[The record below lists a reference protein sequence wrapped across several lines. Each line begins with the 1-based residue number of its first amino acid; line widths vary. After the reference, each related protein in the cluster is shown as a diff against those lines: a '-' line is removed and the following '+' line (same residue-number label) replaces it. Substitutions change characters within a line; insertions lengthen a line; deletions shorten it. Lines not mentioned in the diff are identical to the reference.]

1 MFRLLLLT
9 ALGGALGSVCRWAF
23 SLLSKQ
29 LFHTSYPVGT
39 LLSNLL
45 GCFLA
50 GVFAAWLSKH
60 NPNHETLKQLL
71 LIGFCGGLTTF
82 SSFSLE
88 NITMLQSNQALH
100 ALLYTGTSLLLGF
113 AALAFGLFVMK

>member
-9 ALGGALGSVCRWAF
+9 ALGGALGSVCRWAL

-29 LFHTSYPVGT
+29 LFQTSYPIGT
-39 LLSNLL
+39 LLSNVL

-50 GVFAAWLSKH
+50 GLVAAWLSKN

-71 LIGFCGGLTTF
+71 LIGFCGGFTTF

-88 NITMLQSNQALH
+88 NITMLQSNQPLQ
-100 ALLYTGTSLLLGF
+100 ALLYTGSSLLLGF
-113 AALAFGLFVMK
+113 AALAFGLYMMK